1 MVDRL
6 NEAKTK
12 ARIIA
17 IMSAVKNRLKHHNI
31 KLGSGREEIMTEINT
46 PKTPTLVDRIRD
58 RGCKLAG
65 NRFADIYMSRPK
77 RLVVPSIDEFI
88 ITFETILEIDA
99 RLLTAHEFLELC
111 DLMRF
116 PMSLIH
122 QFARYFPSEDWRTAL
137 QLYQLIPANV
147 TEEHAIIGRDEL
159 VEQVVT
165 YVWQNRSEG
174 RAWRGH
180 VIISGASGVGKS
192 TVAHAVVRRLLMMHK
207 SRIPL
212 VTIGNTMTSMEQVL
226 YAIGVSLNLKQR
238 NNEPWYLRLKDVEF
252 FHQGMVVLDNVL
264 GNDILPAETIL
275 KNLVIMFP
283 ATQYII
289 TTQVPGLA
297 KMIPNSYE
305 FSIAGLATSDAQA
318 LFWRVY
324 QQADGRGLEYDDVAQ
339 TIQQTNGI
347 PMLLIAAA
355 NSAASGHI
363 GILND
368 VYGSVVIG
376 LGAIPELMLQVM
388 SLVSYP
394 ISVHFWEI
402 NRDLLHIPADKHPQT
417 YLHML
422 ERRQLITRQRSD
434 GYVIHDELRHAV
446 LGALDTAKRQTLLEH
461 IGRQLA
467 ARVDLEHSDN
477 DEQFALLTPSDMVA
491 VLQLVQKMEQHQLDD
506 VVVLLCV
513 NWRMQ
518 WIRSGMGAELCAVS
532 EACLYRIGDNHPMIC
547 ELLFTIGS
555 YYGHRGIVES
565 TVRFLTQ
572 AMLKAEQR
580 NQRMVLAF
588 AAVECALHGVQQI
601 GVSESERLLWRALT
615 LLVPLNLTSWV
626 ARCHDILSH
635 LYMLNG
641 DMVKSL
647 HESDEAL
654 RMLGNTDISYGLAD
668 AYSNRGLIF
677 MVMGDYMMA
686 RQVLS
691 RAEWMFQKL
700 NAPNSLAAVHLRI
713 AAIASLS
720 NVVADARYYLTRAFR
735 QLERTGGINDLLYA
749 IDICSGI
756 MLAEG
761 DGVGTLQLS
770 QAGSMMR
777 ENHKLPRG
785 ATFDNIVKRH
795 LIHAEMLADGQSVPP
810 LPTNIDELLHVV
822 RRVLK
827 LTSN

>member
-1 MVDRL
+1 MADRH
-6 NEAKTK
+6 NEVKSKT
-12 ARIIA
+12 RIIT
-17 IMSAVKNRLKHHNI
+17 IMTAVKNRLKQHNI
-31 KLGSGREEIMTEINT
+31 KLGSGRDEVLVEMNAA
-46 PKTPTLVDRIRD
+46 KTHTLVDMIRE

-65 NRFADIYMSRPK
+65 NRFADIFMSRPK
-77 RLVVPSIDEFI
+77 RLVIPATDEFI

-111 DLMRF
+111 DMLRF
-116 PMSLIH
+116 PVSLIH
-122 QFARYFPSEDWRTAL
+122 VFAKYFATDDWRAAL
-137 QLYQLIPANV
+137 QLYHLIPV
-147 TEEHAIIGRDEL
+147 QSSEEHAILGRDEL
-159 VEQVVT
+159 IEQIIT

-180 VIISGASGVGKS
+180 VILSGASGVGKS
-192 TVAHAVVRRLLMMHK
+192 TVANAVVRRLLVMHK
-207 SRIPL
+207 GRIPL
-212 VTIGNTMTSMEQVL
+212 VNIGNTLTSMEQVL
-226 YAIGVSLNLKQR
+226 YAVGVALNLKQR

-252 FHQGMVVLDNVL
+252 FHQGIMILDNVN

-283 ATQYII
+283 QTQYIV
-289 TTQVPGLA
+289 TTQVSGLS
-297 KMIPNSYE
+297 KMLQNVHE
-305 FSIAGLATSDAQA
+305 FSIAGLSMSDSQA
-318 LFWRVY
+318 LFWRIY
-324 QQADGRGLEYDDVAQ
+324 QQAEGRGLEYDDVAQ
-339 TIQQTNGI
+339 TIQQTNGF

-363 GILND
+363 GFPND
-368 VYGSVVIG
+368 VYANVVSG
-376 LGAIPELMLQVM
+376 LGTIPELMLQVM

-394 ISVHFWEI
+394 ISVHFWDT
-402 NRDLLHIPADKHPQT
+402 NRSLLQIPADKHPQS

-434 GYVIHDELRHAV
+434 GYIIHDELRHAV
-446 LGALDTAKRQTLLEH
+446 LGALDAAKQRILLEQ
-461 IGRQLA
+461 IGQQLA
-467 ARVDLEHSDN
+467 SRVELHDSDN
-477 DEQFALLTPSDMVA
+477 DEVFVLLTAFDMLA

-518 WIRSGMGAELCAVS
+518 WIRSGMAAELCAVS
-532 EACLYRIGDNHPMIC
+532 EACLYRIGDNHPMTC

-555 YYGHRGIVES
+555 FYGHRGIVES

-580 NQRMVLAF
+580 NLRMILAF
-588 AAVECALHGVQQI
+588 AAVECALLGVSQI
-601 GVSESERLLWRALT
+601 GVGESERLLWRALS
-615 LLVPLNLTSWV
+615 LLVPLNLTGWV

-647 HESDEAL
+647 HASDEAL
-654 RMLGNTDISYGLAD
+654 RMLGNTDISHGLAD

-677 MVMGDYMMA
+677 MVMGDYVMA

-691 RAEWMFQKL
+691 RAEWMLQKL
-700 NAPNSLAAVHLRI
+700 NAPNNHAAVHLRI
-713 AAIASLS
+713 AAVASLS
-720 NVVADARYYLTRAFR
+720 NAVADARYYLTRAFR
-735 QLERTGGINDLLYA
+735 QLERTGGMNDLLYA

-770 QAGSMMR
+770 QACSIMR
-777 ENHKLPRG
+777 ENHNLPRG
-785 ATFDNIVKRH
+785 AAFDNIVKRH
-795 LIHAEMLADGQSVPP
+795 LQHAELSTNGQQIPP

-827 LTSN
+827 LSNH